1 MPKGNSKT
9 QELVDCLK
17 EARSALDAA
26 LKLLQADGRAP
37 KQTKTARMSSAVPM
51 KTSALDF
58 TMPIRPFVKKYSG
71 DINGAQKFTLL
82 LAYLARGN
90 STKTVS
96 LSEIEG
102 QWNKMTSKGLLGIKF
117 NRFHPAQARDND
129 WASTEK
135 AGAYRLR
142 PSWKAIFN
150 G

>member
-9 QELVDCLK
+9 QQLVDHIE
-17 EARSALDAA
+17 EARSTLDAA
-26 LKLLQADGRAP
+26 LKLLRADGKEP
-37 KQTKTARMSSAVPM
+37 KQTKTARISRAVPM
-51 KTSALDF
+51 KTGTLDF
-58 TMPIRPFVKKYSG
+58 TMPIRPFVKKYSASM
-71 DINGAQKFTLL
+71 NGAQKFTLL
-82 LAYLARGN
+82 LAYLAKGD
-90 STKTVS
+90 STKTVA